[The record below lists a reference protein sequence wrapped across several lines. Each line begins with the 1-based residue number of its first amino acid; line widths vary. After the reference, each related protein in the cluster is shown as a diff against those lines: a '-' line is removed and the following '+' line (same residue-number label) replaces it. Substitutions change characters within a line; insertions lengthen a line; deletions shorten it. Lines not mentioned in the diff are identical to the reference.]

1 MFGFMPDEASRQ
13 VYLIFCW
20 RLTLRISLIRA
31 ASLWALN
38 FTSGSVLAQTDD
50 SLAVRSA
57 EFSAA
62 YLRTWSTDT
71 RASLLDVPHIY
82 AARVNFYGRLL
93 NHAALIRE
101 KAQFARRWPQRQY
114 SLRPG
119 TLDVQCDE
127 RGPRCVVRAVIDWR
141 AESPARMASTRGT
154 STFLQALDLAAERPL
169 VIRETGAVVQ
179 SRPAALTRRS

>member
-1 MFGFMPDEASRQ
+1 MPDKPSRK
-13 VYLIFCW
+13 VDFIIFGG
-20 RLTLRISLIRA
+20 LTLRMSFITA
-31 ASLWALN
+31 ASLWAVSFSL
-38 FTSGSVLAQTDD
+38 GPALAQTDD
-50 SLAVRSA
+50 TLVARSA